1 MIPSVTNSVRTPRI
15 VVVANEKGGS
25 GKSTVAMHVAVALMK
40 AGERVGSI
48 DLDPRQQ
55 SFTQYIDN
63 RRRWGELIGRD
74 LGVPEHVCLDSLT
87 DAPEAGALERG
98 AALTDAIGRLSSTC
112 STIVIDTPG
121 HDAVAGRIAHSLA
134 HTLVTPLNDS
144 FVDLAVF
151 ADIDP
156 ETFAV
161 GDTSHYAA
169 MVEDVRSQRRHAGE
183 APLDWIVLRNR
194 LSTFGTTRN
203 RKLMGAA
210 LADLSR
216 SLDFTLVEGLAER
229 MIFREFFPRGLTAL
243 DDLDE
248 KTLATRPTMSHATAR
263 LEIESLITA
272 ILLGRPGVA
281 ANDTDQ
287 RIASVA

>member
-1 MIPSVTNSVRTPRI
+1 MRTPRI

-25 GKSTVAMHVAVALMK
+25 GKSTIAMHVTVALTK

-55 SFTQYIDN
+55 SFTQYVEN

-74 LGVPEHVCLDSLT
+74 LGLPEHLCLDNLSDT
-87 DAPEAGALERG
+87 DAG

-121 HDAVAGRIAHSLA
+121 HDAAAGRIAHSLA
-134 HTLVTPLNDS
+134 TTLVTPLNDS

-151 ADIDP
+151 ADVDP

-161 GDTSHYAA
+161 GDVSHYAA
-169 MVEDVRSQRRHAGE
+169 MVAEVRSRRRHAGE

-194 LSTFGTTRN
+194 LSSFGTTRN

-216 SLDFTLVEGLAER
+216 TLDFTLVEGLAER

-243 DDLDE
+243 DDFDE

-281 ANDTDQ
+281 ANDADRQ
-287 RIASVA
+287 IASVA